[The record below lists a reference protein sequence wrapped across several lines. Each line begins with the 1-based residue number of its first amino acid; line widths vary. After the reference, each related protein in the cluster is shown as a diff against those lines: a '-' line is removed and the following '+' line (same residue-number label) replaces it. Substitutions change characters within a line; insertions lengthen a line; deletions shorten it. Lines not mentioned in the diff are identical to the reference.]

1 VYTQCPH
8 CQTLFRISAEQLKAA
23 AGKAHCCR
31 CDQVFSALDNL
42 REPQADEEWPDS
54 RFIDDFS
61 AQQNLE
67 LPFDAHPE
75 DDSPQEIQSSLTELL
90 QTLQITPENAVPEP
104 DGLEDNQ
111 LAMDDERDPFE
122 PLYIFNDPEMDSVQ
136 IGLDSQL
143 HDTVDSATGP
153 AHESTTPDSPASIE
167 AELADTDTEPQF
179 SAIRQAPAAPIG
191 PAPFDIPDNLPEIQP
206 TETVPLSLEET
217 LENTANGRRGTF
229 GWSLAILLLS
239 LLALGQLGWFGRDH
253 LLRHPAGRQLLE
265 SACSLLPCQLPPRHE
280 PEKLQVV
287 SRAITSHPDKAD
299 ALLVSLTLRNDGD
312 FAQAWPQLELSLLDD
327 NGGLVARRSFRP
339 EEYRNTTGGLLQP
352 GIPETLRLEL
362 ADPGDRVVGFQFDF
376 H

>member
-1 VYTQCPH
+1 MYTQCPH

-54 RFIDDFS
+54 RFVNNFPE
-61 AQQNLE
+61 QQNLE
-67 LPFDAHPE
+67 LPFESQLA
-75 DDSPQEIQSSLTELL
+75 DDSPQEIQSGLTELL
-90 QTLQITPENAVPEP
+90 QTLQITPDNAVPEP
-104 DGLEDNQ
+104 DGLEDDQ

-153 AHESTTPDSPASIE
+153 ANEPATPDSLAPVDT
-167 AELADTDTEPQF
+167 ELPDTDSESQF
-179 SAIRQAPAAPIG
+179 PAPAQAEDSPIAPV
-191 PAPFDIPDNLPEIQP
+191 PFDIPDNLPEIQP
-206 TETVPLSLEET
+206 TETAPLSLEAT
-217 LENTANGRRGTF
+217 LENTSHGRKGTV
-229 GWSLAILLLS
+229 GWSLAILLLL

-327 NGGLVARRSFRP
+327 NGGLVARRRFGP
-339 EEYRNTTGGLLQP
+339 EEYRNTTGGMLQP
-352 GIPETLRLEL
+352 GIPETLHLEL